1 MLKQLAVFVE
11 NQPGSLRKVTM
22 AIHEQKINI
31 YAFASFDTPEFGIL
45 RMVVDQPE
53 LAKSDLT
60 KKGFVTKICD
70 VIAIEVPDEQGGLD
84 ELLGCLYD
92 SNISINYTYSS
103 FGRLSKVPAV
113 IIHTDEIFETEA
125 VLKTKGFTCMTSLN
139 NGH

>member
-22 AIHEQKINI
+22 AIHGKNINI
-31 YAFASFDTPEFGIL
+31 YAFSSFDTPEFGIL

-53 LAKSDLT
+53 LAKSELT
-60 KKGFVTKICD
+60 SKGFVTKICD
-70 VIAIEVPDEQGGLD
+70 VIAIEVPDEQGGMD

-103 FGRLSKVPAV
+103 FGRMSKVPAV
-113 IIHTDEIFETEA
+113 IIHSDDIFETEA
-125 VLKTKGFTCMTSLN
+125 VLKSKGFNCMTSL
-139 NGH
+139 G

>member
-22 AIHEQKINI
+22 AIHEQKMNI
-31 YAFASFDTPEFGIL
+31 YAFASYDTPEFCIL

-53 LAKSDLT
+53 LAKSELT

-70 VIAIEVPDEQGGLD
+70 VIAIEVPDEQGGID
-84 ELLGCLYD
+84 ELLGCLHN

-103 FGRLSKVPAV
+103 FGRLSRVPAI
-113 IIHTDEIFETEA
+113 IIHTDDIFETEA
-125 VLKTKGFTCMTSLN
+125 VLKGKGFTCMTSLN